1 MSHDNAEL
9 WRVNLEGPLPGRV
22 ADLWSIEQDLR
33 FVADCCAKWLELQTA
48 QVDVSLVER
57 ALWEA
62 ATIAYGRC
70 FHQGRGNLESQR
82 PRYRIPDDV
91 IDQLDARTT
100 HEAVMADRNQHIA
113 HRISDHEQ
121 VKVTGYLAP
130 PPAPRQLVGVGA
142 WGAIL
147 VSRETP
153 DVEKLMVLAVQLGA
167 GVAAERERLQHR
179 IVELAPDHLDKFYED
194 AIKP

>member
-1 MSHDNAEL
+1 MSDTDEQL
-9 WRVNLEGPLPGRV
+9 LRVNLEGPLPGRV

-33 FVADCCAKWLELQTA
+33 FVADCCGKWLELQSGNDDA
-48 QVDVSLVER
+48 ALVER

-70 FHQGRGNLESQR
+70 FHQGKGNLESQR
-82 PRYRIPDDV
+82 PRYRIPEHV
-91 IDQLDARTT
+91 IDQLGSRAT
-100 HEAVMADRNQHIA
+100 HDTVMADRNQHIA

-130 PPAPRQLVGVGA
+130 DPAPRAMVGVGA

-147 VSRETP
+147 ASREAP
-153 DVEKLMVLAVQLGA
+153 DIDALRVLAERLYQA
-167 GVAAERERLQHR
+167 VAAERESLQQR
-179 IVELAPDHLDKFYED
+179 IMELAPDHLEKFYED
-194 AIKP
+194 AFGA

>member
-1 MSHDNAEL
+1 
-9 WRVNLEGPLPGRV
+9 VNLEGPLPGRV

-48 QVDVSLVER
+48 QVHASLVER

-62 ATIAYGRC
+62 ATIPYGRC
-70 FHQGRGNLESQR
+70 FHQGKGNLESQR

-113 HRISDHEQ
+113 HRISDREQ

-130 PPAPRQLVGVGA
+130 DPAPRELVGVGA
-142 WGAIL
+142 WGVIL
-147 VSRETP
+147 VSREAP
-153 DVEKLMVLAVQLGA
+153 DVEKLRVLAEELGA
-167 GVAAERERLQHR
+167 GVAAELERPQHR
-179 IVELAPDHLDKFYED
+179 IMELAPDHLDDFYED
-194 AIKP
+194 ATKP